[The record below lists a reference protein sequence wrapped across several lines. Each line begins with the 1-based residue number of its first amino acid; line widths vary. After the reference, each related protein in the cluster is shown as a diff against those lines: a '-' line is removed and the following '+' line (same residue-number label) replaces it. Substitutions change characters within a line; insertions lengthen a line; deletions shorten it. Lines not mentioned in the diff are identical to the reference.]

1 MACIFLIGFMASG
14 KSSIGNALSALTGAF
29 FTDMDTEAE
38 RRENMPIH
46 QIFSQRG
53 EPYFRELETAILHEL
68 GKGCTQERHIIA
80 TGGGLPC
87 TGNNMDYMNER
98 GVTVYLKSSIK
109 DILSR
114 VERSRDR
121 PLFHR
126 IGNREELEKLLLKRE
141 PYYSRAHIVIEN
153 RNSVPP
159 EQRAEQIARI
169 LAL

>member
-1 MACIFLIGFMASG
+1 MACTFLIGFMASG
-14 KSSIGNALSALTGAF
+14 KSTIGTALSILTGAF
-29 FTDMDTEAE
+29 FTDMDTEVE

-53 EPYFRELETAILHEL
+53 EFYFRRLETAILHEL
-68 GKGCTQERHIIA
+68 GESCTQEGRIIA

-114 VERSRDR
+114 VERSRER
-121 PLFHR
+121 PVFHR
-126 IGNREELEKLLLKRE
+126 IGNRKGLEELLLKRE
-141 PYYSRAHIVIEN
+141 PYYNRAHIIIEN